1 MPALNARRDR
11 WLIRG
16 LWLAGIVVFCIAWP
30 VIEYPTFDIEP
41 QERTKAFLQLVLL
54 HGSWLLW
61 PLLAQSVWKAV
72 RRVREHRHARASG
85 AIVLG
90 VVCALLCYARFVE
103 PNELVVRRTV
113 IAAPIDL
120 DIAVVADIHVGI
132 YTRTSKLRQM
142 VDRLNALHVNLVLF
156 AGDLTYD
163 PPKDLA
169 AALAPL
175 RHLNKPMYAILGN
188 HDVQLPGPPLAHKI
202 YRALAGSPVHFIY
215 HRVVD
220 FPTFRLAGLYDW
232 WSTRDDAK
240 FLDALPRDKPLI
252 VLMHQPHSLRALKG
266 VHFALAIAG
275 HTHGGQVA
283 LPWLTDKLF
292 MLIRDEKYVNGYYDT
307 PTGKLFV
314 TPGVGVT
321 GVPLRFNDPPTI
333 DVLELRRDARGR
345 GAAETSRPRV
355 VHTRARAST
364 TPAGSPL
371 RADPA
376 APLTQGGKISP

>member
-72 RRVREHRHARASG
+72 RRLREHRHARASG

-90 VVCALLCYARFVE
+90 VACALLCYARFVE

-120 DIAVVADIHVGI
+120 DIAVVGDIHVGI
-132 YTRTSKLRQM
+132 YTRTSKLSQM

-175 RHLNKPMYAILGN
+175 RDLNKPMYAILGN

-202 YRALAGSPVHFIY
+202 YRVLAGSPVHFIY

-232 WSTRDDAK
+232 WSARDDAG
-240 FLDALPRDKPLI
+240 FLKALPRNKPLL
-252 VLMHQPHSLRALKG
+252 VLMHHPHSLRALKG
-266 VHFALAIAG
+266 VDFALAIAG

-283 LPWLTDKLF
+283 IPWLTDEIFL
-292 MLIRDEKYVNGYYDT
+292 LTRDEKYVDGYYDT

-321 GVPLRFNDPPTI
+321 GVPLRFNCPPTI
-333 DVLELRRDARGR
+333 DVLELRRDAR
-345 GAAETSRPRV
+345 
-355 VHTRARAST
+355 
-364 TPAGSPL
+364 
-371 RADPA
+371 
-376 APLTQGGKISP
+376 